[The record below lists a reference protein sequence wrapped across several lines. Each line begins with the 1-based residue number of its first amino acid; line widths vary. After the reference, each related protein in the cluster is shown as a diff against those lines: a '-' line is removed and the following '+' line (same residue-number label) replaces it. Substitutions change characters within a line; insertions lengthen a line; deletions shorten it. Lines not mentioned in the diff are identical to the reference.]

1 MQVRWEHLVP
11 AEFKKLA
18 KEEKVCVLPIGSLE
32 RHGEH
37 MPYGTDA
44 IVAHEAV
51 CRAAQMEPCVV
62 FPPYWFGQVHEA
74 SCFSGTIN
82 FPVDFLVKMLELL
95 LDQIAQNG
103 FEKILIVNGHG
114 GNSDF
119 LQYFVRSMEDR
130 DIDYSIYNVFLL
142 AGNNFKTL
150 DVWERPGGGH
160 ADESETSMIMA
171 AAPGTVKM
179 ELLDEKKEPILPC
192 KDLDGLRAKNVFVGY
207 DWHAMYPE
215 NVTGSPS
222 FATMEKGEVAL
233 DAVAKDIAA
242 VIRAVK
248 EDTVVPRLRKEH
260 LEDIRKIKKSEG
272 L

>member
-11 AEFKKLA
+11 SEFKKLA
-18 KEEKVCVLPIGSLE
+18 KEEQVCILPIGSLE

-44 IVAHEAV
+44 IIPHEVA
-51 CRAAQMEPCVV
+51 CRAAQKEPCVV

-74 SCFSGTIN
+74 SCFAGTIN
-82 FPVDFLVKMLELL
+82 FPGDFLLKMLELVV
-95 LDQIAQNG
+95 DQIAKNG
-103 FEKILIVNGHG
+103 FKKILIVNGHG
-114 GNSDF
+114 GNTAF
-119 LQYFVRSMEDR
+119 LQCFLRSMQNR
-130 DIDYSIYNVFLL
+130 DVDYSIYVVFLL
-142 AGNNFKTL
+142 AGERFKNL

-179 ELLDEKKEPILPC
+179 ELLNSEEPIEPKMDMEKLSR
-192 KDLDGLRAKNVFVGY
+192 LGVVTGY
-207 DWHAMYPE
+207 EWHTMFPE

-222 FATMEKGEVAL
+222 FASMEKGEAAL
-233 DAVAKDIAA
+233 EALTDDIVE
-242 VIRAVK
+242 VIRTVKADTVTPHAREQHIEDLRKVK
-248 EDTVVPRLRKEH
+248 EST
-260 LEDIRKIKKSEG
+260 G